1 MKFLSYD
8 GPLAQIIRY
17 LWNLFLLNICIFLC
31 CLPVVTVGASLT
43 AAYSVFLTSSEQS
56 GVIGRFFRAFRENW
70 RQATVIWLVF
80 LAAAAL
86 LTLDWYFLISYS
98 FAGSAMLTVVTA
110 ILSVL
115 YLSVISYVFPLQARY
130 DNPPKVTVKNAVVLG
145 IFWVLSGLLMGL
157 VTLFPAIMFFVD
169 IEVFL
174 RVIAIWLPLGGAL
187 QIQINALIVQRVF
200 RKVQPE
206 TR

>member
-31 CLPVVTVGASLT
+31 CLPVVTAGASLT

-70 RQATVIWLVF
+70 KQATVIWLAF

-98 FAGSAMLTVVTA
+98 FAGSAVLTVVTA

-115 YLSVISYVFPLQARY
+115 YKYLNFQSFHFP
-130 DNPPKVTVKNAVVLG
+130 
-145 IFWVLSGLLMGL
+145 S
-157 VTLFPAIMFFVD
+157 LFLCV
-169 IEVFL
+169 
-174 RVIAIWLPLGGAL
+174 WG
-187 QIQINALIVQRVF
+187 
-200 RKVQPE
+200 
-206 TR
+206 